1 MARSIQIYLPSDW
14 AEGMKQAWN
23 FLADEIISD
32 DEAGQ
37 RGAKASMLFQMF
49 CSAMMTNATE
59 TIEHVKAV
67 KRLTMR
73 EPDGGNVSAE
83 SDDPG

>member
-1 MARSIQIYLPSDW
+1 MPKRSYQIYLPPEWGD
-14 AEGMKQAWN
+14 GMVEAWKW
-23 FLADEIISD
+23 LADEIITD

-67 KRLTMR
+67 KRLTKR
-73 EPDGGNVSAE
+73 EPDGGKSAKK
-83 SDDPG
+83 